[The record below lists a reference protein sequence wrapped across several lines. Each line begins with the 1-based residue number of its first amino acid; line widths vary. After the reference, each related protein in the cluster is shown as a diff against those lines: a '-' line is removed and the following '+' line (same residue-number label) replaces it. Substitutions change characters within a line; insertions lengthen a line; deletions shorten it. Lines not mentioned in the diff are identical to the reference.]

1 MARRIRAGKKVPM
14 TQKLISECKEFNKG
28 LSPRLR
34 KSLEQFVA
42 YKYGYSV
49 SQVTT
54 RVAPQEEQLY
64 RRPEQKIPSHGSS
77 FCPGETKVNTY
88 TGDVIQGVA
97 TMHKSNAVP
106 IINQQQAEDC
116 ASMRR

>member
-1 MARRIRAGKKVPM
+1 MGKRIRAGRKIPM
-14 TQKLISECKEFNKG
+14 TEKLRSECKEFNKG

-34 KSLEQFVA
+34 KSLDQYIA
-42 YKYGYSV
+42 YKYGYG
-49 SQVTT
+49 QVNQ
-54 RVAPQEEQLY
+54 RVAPQEEQIY
-64 RRPEQKIPSHGSS
+64 RRPEQKVDSHGSS

-116 ASMRR
+116 ATMRR

>member
-1 MARRIRAGKKVPM
+1 MSKRIRAKRKVPM
-14 TQKLISECKEFNKG
+14 REKLIAECKEFNKG

-34 KSLEQFVA
+34 KSLEQFIA
-42 YKYGYSV
+42 YKYGIG
-49 SQVTT
+49 QVNR
-54 RVAPQEEQLY
+54 RVAPQEEQIY
-64 RRPEQKIPSHGSS
+64 RRPERKVASHGSS

>member
-1 MARRIRAGKKVPM
+1 MSRRIRAGKKVPM
-14 TQKLISECKEFNKG
+14 TQKLIAECKEFNKG

-42 YKYGYSV
+42 YKYGYG
-49 SQVTT
+49 QVNL
-54 RVAPQEEQLY
+54 RVAPQEEQIY
-64 RRPEQKIPSHGSS
+64 RRPEQKVDSHGSS